1 MIRRPPRSTRTGTLF
16 PYTTLFRSRAVF
28 SPAID
33 FRLAFL
39 PSEALH
45 FADCHAGDPQRRQRF
60 ADIIQLEWLYDRYHQ
75 FHFGPLCCCAHVT
88 QQGPCQNP
96 KWALNKGFRLN
107 MNIPAPKFC
116 AAQWPCLNF
125 RQQRQWVA
133 SYSLRRYPVRNI
145 QAIMTAQTTSSSAVK
160 PRLTPMLT
168 SPSPKKVHRKP
179 LIR

>member
-116 AAQWPCLNF
+116 AAQRSEEHTSELQSPM
-125 RQQRQWVA
+125 RI
-133 SYSLRRYPVRNI
+133 SYAVFNLKNKRNNI
-145 QAIMTAQTTSSSAVK
+145 
-160 PRLTPMLT
+160 
-168 SPSPKKVHRKP
+168 
-179 LIR
+179 

>member
-1 MIRRPPRSTRTGTLF
+1 MRISDWSSDVCSSDL
-16 PYTTLFRSRAVF
+16 
-28 SPAID
+28 
-33 FRLAFL
+33 
-39 PSEALH
+39 
-45 FADCHAGDPQRRQRF
+45 
-60 ADIIQLEWLYDRYHQ
+60 
-75 FHFGPLCCCAHVT
+75 VT

-145 QAIMTAQTTSSSAVK
+145 QAIMTAKTTSSSAVK

-168 SPSPKKVHRKP
+168 SPSPQKFNRKP
-179 LIR
+179 LISSTTGLNSVTSSEEHTLHSRH